1 MHELVD
7 VPVLMLV
14 PDHAPALFAE
24 APHDS
29 EDADL
34 SVTEFKLMLECLDEC
49 VDGDQST
56 CAPDTGTAV
65 DDNRTLGPLFSALC
79 NEIYDIFDSLF
90 SPHHKIHLIGFV
102 SILFACSCVY
112 PRK

>member
-79 NEIYDIFDSLF
+79 NEIYDIFDSFVGCGRLVVW
-90 SPHHKIHLIGFV
+90 PEGLLQVCHL
-102 SILFACSCVY
+102 
-112 PRK
+112 RT